1 LFKSIPSTNFS
12 FSSLEQLFIPN
23 FNFNQ
28 TWKQYGT
35 TTAGGHRKG
44 NELNQL
50 SFPHGFYIDDD
61 QTIYVAD
68 YENNRVVEWK
78 NDANNGQIVAGGNG
92 KGNRDDQLNEPS
104 KVIVDKETD
113 SLIICDWGNRRVLQW
128 PRLNGRSGKTLISN
142 IACWDLIMDNDR
154 YLYVSDQEQ
163 NEVRRWKMGETNET
177 LVAGGNGQG
186 DRLDQLDYPTNIFI
200 DEDHSVYVSDCL
212 NHRVIKWLKDAKEGI
227 VVAGGQG
234 QGNSLKQLSNPHGIL
249 VDQFG
254 SVYVADSGNHR
265 VIRWL
270 KGAREGTIVVGG
282 NAKREQTNQFD
293 GPMDLSFD
301 CQNNLYVVDS
311 GNHRVQKFD
320 IN

>member
-1 LFKSIPSTNFS
+1 
-12 FSSLEQLFIPN
+12 
-23 FNFNQ
+23 
-28 TWKQYGT
+28 
-35 TTAGGHRKG
+35 
-44 NELNQL
+44 
-50 SFPHGFYIDDD
+50 
-61 QTIYVAD
+61 
-68 YENNRVVEWK
+68 
-78 NDANNGQIVAGGNG
+78 
-92 KGNRDDQLNEPS
+92 
-104 KVIVDKETD
+104 
-113 SLIICDWGNRRVLQW
+113 
-128 PRLNGRSGKTLISN
+128 
-142 IACWDLIMDNDR
+142 M
-154 YLYVSDQEQ
+154 
-163 NEVRRWKMGETNET
+163 
-177 LVAGGNGQG
+177 
-186 DRLDQLDYPTNIFI
+186 
-200 DEDHSVYVSDCL
+200 
-212 NHRVIKWLKDAKEGI
+212 KWLKDAKEGI